1 MAITINWAT
10 RVISIPKADMTQLSA
25 TRYELNVDALR
36 LALKDLEDSEEG
48 MAFPSTHA
56 HNTTV
61 TVGGVTLARVVE
73 IVNGYTIT
81 FEAGTYSVSLVG
93 ANNNIADVMNL
104 NAVSLRSNNS
114 AGLIVVTD
122 GAGGDPWVTQLPG
135 AYAAGSAGAKLGNLP
150 SAAQI
155 AAAVWDYS
163 DGVELAI
170 TPIQAQ
176 RLILAAA
183 AGKISGAETTT
194 VVLRAAAMSGT
205 GKVRITATTDENG
218 NRTALVLDV
227 SP

>member
-10 RVISIPKADMTQLSA
+10 RVISILKADMTQLSA

-48 MAFPSTHA
+48 MAFPSTHV

-104 NAVSLRSNNS
+104 NSVSLRSANS
-114 AGLIVVTD
+114 AGLIAVGLDPNVVAD
-122 GAGGDPWVTQLPG
+122 AILDRANAIEAGL
-135 AYAAGSAGAKLGNLP
+135 
-150 SAAQI
+150 
-155 AAAVWDYS
+155 
-163 DGVELAI
+163 
-170 TPIQAQ
+170 TPRQAM
-176 RLILAAA
+176 RLIVAALA
-183 AGKISGAETTT
+183 GELSGAETTT
-194 VVLRAAAMSGT
+194 IVIRNAVADS
-205 GKVRITATTDENG
+205 KNRITATVDVNG
-218 NRTALVLDV
+218 NRQAISYDL
-227 SP
+227 S

>member
-10 RVISIPKADMTQLSA
+10 RVISILKADMTQLSA

-73 IVNGYTIT
+73 IINGYTIT

-104 NAVSLRSNNS
+104 NSVSLRSANS
-114 AGLIVVTD
+114 AGLIAVGLDPNVVAD
-122 GAGGDPWVTQLPG
+122 AILDRANAIEAGL
-135 AYAAGSAGAKLGNLP
+135 
-150 SAAQI
+150 
-155 AAAVWDYS
+155 
-163 DGVELAI
+163 
-170 TPIQAQ
+170 TPRQAM
-176 RLILAAA
+176 RLIVAALA
-183 AGKISGAETTT
+183 GELSGAETTT
-194 VVLRAAAMSGT
+194 IVIRNAVADS
-205 GKVRITATTDENG
+205 KNRITATVDVNG
-218 NRTALVLDV
+218 NRQAISYDL
-227 SP
+227 S